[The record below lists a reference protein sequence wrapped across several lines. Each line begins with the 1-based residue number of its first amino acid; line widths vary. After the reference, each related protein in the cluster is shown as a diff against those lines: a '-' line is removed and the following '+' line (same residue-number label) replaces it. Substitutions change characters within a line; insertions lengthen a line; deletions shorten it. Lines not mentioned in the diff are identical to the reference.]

1 MIINKRPETKEVF
14 KKAYVDRETCRSVQV
29 WPAPDDL
36 ENWYE
41 IDFDPTFN
49 YVGKVYDPVTGGW
62 TAYED
67 TTEGHNAKML
77 AKRKV
82 AYAETDKLFMEWQ
95 YDQTEESRLAWVNAV
110 AKIKEDYPFK

>member
-1 MIINKRPETKEVF
+1 MINHMPETEEVF
-14 KKAYVDRETCRSVQV
+14 KKAYVDKETCRSVQV
-29 WPAPDDL
+29 WPVPEDL

-41 IDFDPTFN
+41 IDFDPAFT
-49 YVGKVYDPVTGGW
+49 YRGKIYDPDTGEW
-62 TAYED
+62 ALYED
-67 TTEGHNAKML
+67 TAEEHNAKMT

-110 AKIKEDYPFK
+110 AKVKEDYPFK